1 MTFIEEIRAY
11 QDVHGWGLRRI
22 AEEMETTYGKV
33 RYAVEQEN
41 NAIHAKLSALN
52 SAPERIPQ
60 RTPGVVAY
68 VWDLETTDLTTF
80 FGKLIVA
87 AFLDV
92 NTSDVVVRNIY
103 DFKGTVTERETQL
116 LHWTLDRIEEADI
129 LIGHNT
135 LAFDLS
141 FLRGRLA
148 IHGIKRQIAK
158 RQHWDTL
165 QIAKFGFKG
174 RPQGYSLENL
184 LDFFQVGRKDKP
196 SKHDW
201 AASVILD
208 EEAIGRI
215 TERCIA
221 DVEGNNAV
229 WNCLRPFFHNYK
241 GK

>member
-11 QDVHGWGLRRI
+11 QEIEGWGLRRI

-33 RYAVEQEN
+33 RYAVAQD
-41 NAIHAKLSALN
+41 NAARSALT
-52 SAPERIPQ
+52 AQDERK
-60 RTPGVVAY
+60 VVAAPSGVQVY
-68 VWDLETTDLTTF
+68 VWDLETTDLNTF

-87 AFLDV
+87 SFLDP
-92 NTSDVVVRNIY
+92 NTGTIQTATLNDYS
-103 DFKGTVTERETQL
+103 GTVKEREIQL
-116 LHWTLDRIEEADI
+116 LNWTLDRIDEADV

-135 LAFDLS
+135 LAFDVS

-148 IHGIKRQIAK
+148 MHNLDRTVPK

-174 RPQGYSLENL
+174 RAQGYSLENL
-184 LDFFQVGRKDKP
+184 ADFFGVGRKDKP

-208 EEAIGRI
+208 EDAIDRI
-215 TERCIA
+215 AARCES
-221 DVEGNNAV
+221 DVEINNLV
-229 WNCLRPFFHNYK
+229 WDRLRPYFQAYK

>member
-11 QDVHGWGLRRI
+11 QEIEGWGLRRI

-33 RYAVEQEN
+33 RYAVKQDDDARN
-41 NAIHAKLSALN
+41 SALR
-52 SAPERIPQ
+52 SKSVAQSQ
-60 RTPGVVAY
+60 RTPGVVTY
-68 VWDLETTDLTTF
+68 VWDLETTDLSTF

-92 NTSDVVVRNIY
+92 NTGEVKHRNIY
-103 DFKGTVTERETQL
+103 DFKGSVKEREIQL
-116 LHWTLDRIEEADI
+116 LDWTLDRIEEADI

-148 IHGIKRQIAK
+148 IHHLPRKIAK

-208 EEAIGRI
+208 EEAISRI

-221 DVEGNNAV
+221 DCEGNNAV
-229 WNCLRPFFHNYK
+229 WNCLRPYFHDYK

>member
-1 MTFIEEIRAY
+1 MNLDILEIVRLQEE
-11 QDVHGWGLRRI
+11 GLGLRRI
-22 AEEMETTYGKV
+22 AERLGTTYGKV
-33 RYAVEQEN
+33 RYAVAQYN
-41 NAIHAKLSALN
+41 DALN
-52 SAPERIPQ
+52 EVRSTQGSAVERS
-60 RTPGVVAY
+60 TGLTAY
-68 VWDLETTDLTTF
+68 VWDLETTDLNTF

-92 NTSDVVVRNIY
+92 NTGAVRVRNIY
-103 DFKGTVTERETQL
+103 DFEGTVVEREVQL
-116 LHWTLDRIEEADI
+116 LHWTLDRIEEADV

-135 LAFDLS
+135 LAFDVS
-141 FLRGRLA
+141 FIRGRLA
-148 IHGIKRQIAK
+148 IHGITRRIPK

-174 RPQGYSLENL
+174 RAQGYSLENL
-184 LDFFQVGRKDKP
+184 ADFFQVGRKDKP

-215 TERCIA
+215 TERCVSDCEI
-221 DVEGNNAV
+221 NNAV
-229 WNCLRPFFHNYK
+229 WDCLRPYFHEYK

>member
-1 MTFIEEIRAY
+1 MTFIEEIRTL
-11 QDVHGWGLRRI
+11 QDDGMGLRKV
-22 AEEMETTYGKV
+22 AEFLGTTYGKV
-33 RYAVEQEN
+33 RYAVEQDN
-41 NAIHAKLSALN
+41 NARNSALRELMN
-52 SAPERIPQ
+52 APERTNSA
-60 RTPGVVAY
+60 TPGVVTY

-87 AFLDV
+87 AFLNV
-92 NTSDVVVRNIY
+92 NTGEVQYRNIY
-103 DFKGTVTERETQL
+103 DFKGNVTERETQL

-148 IHGIKRQIAK
+148 IHNIDRAIAK

-215 TERCIA
+215 TDRCIA

-229 WNCLRPFFHNYK
+229 WNKLRPYFHAYK